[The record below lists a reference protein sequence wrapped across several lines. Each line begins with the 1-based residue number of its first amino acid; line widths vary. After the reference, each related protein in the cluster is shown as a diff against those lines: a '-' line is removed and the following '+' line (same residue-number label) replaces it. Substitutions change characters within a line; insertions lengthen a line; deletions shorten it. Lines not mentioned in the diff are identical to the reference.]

1 MDRAK
6 RFYLVLTLLILYSAL
21 IPESMVLA
29 DFSLN
34 QITSKDPMFQP
45 NSTNTIPQERTQGP
59 GDSLLIIGLDME
71 RTLPSPERINPAQVQ
86 QRRTTSEPEK
96 IRSDQ
101 FTTPQIFCDKYAKD
115 AVLQNQENLKLGCSL
130 SGSRWSSDYKAH
142 FNWCMSGNLTMA
154 KGENTERQKAL
165 AECKTKKCDLYA
177 RDAVQD
183 NDFSLKYGC
192 GFTGPRWSSNYSYH
206 YNWCTQGINVYSADG
221 ETKARHDVF
230 YPCSWCYSYAG
241 WAVTQNTENINRGC
255 GFTGPMWNSNQS
267 YHFKWCRSGDNWK
280 IAQGEGDKRTYALK
294 NDCGK
299 TTPPSPS
306 PPPTPQ
312 PPSTK
317 TTMINGFKQVPLRSG
332 SKIWYM
338 AKIQIPNGILMS
350 VKNPAIASLGKQ
362 WIVQIIP
369 AGASSQDCGK
379 QGKTIDIYPG
389 ASTTKLQNTPLTN
402 LIIGFCLTT
411 NDPTTLNYGL
421 PNSWSFEITYKQ

>member
-29 DFSLN
+29 DFPLN
-34 QITSKDPMFQP
+34 QITSKDSMFQP
-45 NSTNTIPQERTQGP
+45 NSINTVPQERTQGP

-71 RTLPSPERINPAQVQ
+71 RTLPSPQRINPAQVQ
-86 QRRTTSEPEK
+86 QRTTTREPEK

-101 FTTPQIFCDKYAKD
+101 FTTLKDACNKYAKD
-115 AVLQNQENLKLGCSL
+115 AVLQNQENLKLKCGL
-130 SGSRWSSDYKAH
+130 SGSRWSSDYNAH
-142 FNWCMSGNLTMA
+142 LNWCMSGNLTMA

-165 AECKTKKCDLYA
+165 AECKKKRCDWYTKG
-177 RDAVQD
+177 AVEY
-183 NDFSLKYGC
+183 NNYNLKYGC
-192 GFTGPRWSSNYSYH
+192 GFTGPQWNSNYNYH
-206 YNWCTQGINVYSADG
+206 YNWCMAGDNIKYVDAEIMSRNKIYL
-221 ETKARHDVF
+221 
-230 YPCSWCYSYAG
+230 PCDICRSYAEY
-241 WAVTQNTENINRGC
+241 AVSQNQYNIQHNC
-255 GFTGPMWNSNQS
+255 GLTGPMWNSNLT
-267 YHFKWCRSGDNWK
+267 YHFRWCRSGDNYK
-280 IAQGEGDKRTYALK
+280 LAQGERDKRDDALMTK
-294 NDCGK
+294 CGK
-299 TTPPSPS
+299 TTPP
-306 PPPTPQ
+306 PPPLPQ

-317 TTMINGFKQVPLRSG
+317 TTIINGFKKAPLRSG
-332 SKIWYM
+332 YNIWYM
-338 AKIQIPNGILMS
+338 AIIQIPNGILMS

-421 PNSWSFEITYKQ
+421 PNSWSLEITYTQ